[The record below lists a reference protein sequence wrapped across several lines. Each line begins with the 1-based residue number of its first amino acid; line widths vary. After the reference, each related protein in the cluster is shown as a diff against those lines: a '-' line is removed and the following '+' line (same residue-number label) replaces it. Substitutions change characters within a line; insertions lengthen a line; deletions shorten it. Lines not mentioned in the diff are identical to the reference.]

1 MIEIL
6 EKFDSIIFDLDGT
19 LIDSF
24 EAINDAFDEVFS
36 AFQGRTITFKESN
49 SYVGVPLEG
58 LLGELFGK
66 ENQDEAIRIFRNRYK
81 EVCFEKTSLI
91 EGVKEILNSL
101 KKRGKS
107 LNVAT
112 NKTGSISRE
121 LLEHLEI
128 GNLFD
133 CIFGVYDGLEGKP
146 APAMIKKIA
155 EKTDIP
161 LSKTVLVGDSPVD
174 IMTAKNAGIPIF
186 SVASGNHSYEE
197 LKLYNPDFLS
207 PSISGL
213 ICTDTG
219 NNK

>member
-36 AFQGRTITFKESN
+36 RFQGRTITFKESN
-49 SYVGVPLEG
+49 AYVGVPLEG

-66 ENQDEAIRIFRNRYK
+66 ENQDEAILIFRNRYK

-91 EGVKEILNSL
+91 NGVKELLVYL
-101 KKRGKS
+101 KRKGKS

-112 NKTGSISRE
+112 NKTGSISRK

-133 CIFGVYDGLEGKP
+133 YIFGVYDGLEGKP
-146 APAMIKKIA
+146 SPEMIKKIV
-155 EKTDIP
+155 EKTNIP
-161 LSKTVLVGDSPVD
+161 LPKAILVGDSPID

-186 SVASGNHSYEE
+186 SVASGNHSHEE
-197 LKLYNPDFLS
+197 LKSYNPDFIAL
-207 PSISGL
+207 SISEL
-213 ICTDTG
+213 ISAG

>member
-1 MIEIL
+1 MIKNI
-6 EKFDSIIFDLDGT
+6 EKFDSVIFDLDGT

-36 AFQGRTITFKESN
+36 KFQERTITYKESN

-66 ENQDEAIRIFRNRYK
+66 EHQDEAIKIFRNKYE

-91 EGVKEILNSL
+91 SGAKELLIYL
-101 KKRGKS
+101 KEKGKS
-107 LNVAT
+107 LNIAT
-112 NKTGSISRE
+112 NKTGSISRK

-128 GNLFD
+128 GSLFD
-133 CIFGVYDGLEGKP
+133 YIFGVFDGFAGKP
-146 APAMIKKIA
+146 SPEMINKIM
-155 EKTDIP
+155 EKTNIP
-161 LSKTVLVGDSPVD
+161 SSSTIFIGDSPID
-174 IMTAKNAGIPIF
+174 IMTAKNAGVPIF

-197 LKLYNPDFLS
+197 LKLHNPDFLS
-207 PSISGL
+207 VSISGL
-213 ICTDTG
+213 ISAG

>member
-1 MIEIL
+1 MIKIL
-6 EKFDSIIFDLDGT
+6 DKFDSIIFDLDGT

-36 AFQGRTITFKESN
+36 RFQGRTITFQESN

-66 ENQDEAIRIFRNRYK
+66 ENQDEAIEVFRNKYK

-91 EGVKEILNSL
+91 GGVKELLIYF
-101 KKRGKS
+101 KKKGKS

-112 NKTGSISRE
+112 NKTGSISRK

-133 CIFGVYDGLEGKP
+133 YVFGVYDGLLGKP
-146 APAMIKKIA
+146 SPEMIQKIV
-155 EKTDIP
+155 EKTNVS
-161 LSKTVLVGDSPVD
+161 LSSTILVGDSPID
-174 IMTAKNAGIPIF
+174 IMTAKNAGIRIF

-197 LKLYNPDFLS
+197 LQSFNPDFIS
-207 PSISGL
+207 MSISGL
-213 ICTDTG
+213 MPNG